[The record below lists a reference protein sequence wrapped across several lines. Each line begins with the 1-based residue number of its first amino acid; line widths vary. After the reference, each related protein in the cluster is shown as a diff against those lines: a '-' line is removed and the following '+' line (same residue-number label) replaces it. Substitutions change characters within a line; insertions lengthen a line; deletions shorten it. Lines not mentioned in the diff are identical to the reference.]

1 MHILREQKQIPNHV
15 ISASRKHF
23 RGNAALHGHDFF
35 EIEYVIE
42 GTGLYVING
51 TEYTVKKGAVVLL
64 SPADAHAIHDGRMEL
79 FNVMFRADPSGSLSL
94 FSHVFLDT
102 SPIIFANEQDGAFL
116 FSLLSELVAVH
127 SSDLHYAMLLLQCVL
142 RKLGKLG
149 HGREPAFSDYIQRA
163 VLYVL
168 EHFHGGVTME
178 ETAAHLG
185 LSKAYFSDLFL
196 RQTGQS
202 FKAYLD
208 GIRFSFAKN
217 LLAFSNLPVGEIFT
231 QAGFADYANFA
242 RRFKA
247 VCGMTP
253 TAYRASVGGAGTR
266 GAR

>member
-15 ISASRKHF
+15 ISASRKRF
-23 RGNAALHGHDFF
+23 CGSMSPHGHDFF
-35 EIEYVIE
+35 ELEYVIS
-42 GTGLYVING
+42 GTGICAING
-51 TEYTVKKGAVVLL
+51 KDHPLQRGAVVLL
-64 SPADAHAIHDGRMEL
+64 SPADTHAIREGDLEL
-79 FNVMFRADPSGSLSL
+79 INVMFRAEHTGNAPFLS
-94 FSHVFLDT
+94 HAFLDT
-102 SPIIFANEQDGAFL
+102 SPIIFTNEQDGAL
-116 FSLLSELVAVH
+116 LLSLLSELVTAH
-127 SSDLHYAMLLLQCVL
+127 ESDLQYAMLLLQCVL
-142 RKLGKLG
+142 RKLNKLG
-149 HGREPAFSDYIQRA
+149 HGRETSFSDYIQRA

-208 GIRFSFAKN
+208 SIRFSYAKN
-217 LLAFSNLPVGEIFT
+217 LLAFSDLPVSEILT

-253 TAYRASVGGAGTR
+253 TAYRAQNNAKSIDKY
-266 GAR
+266 